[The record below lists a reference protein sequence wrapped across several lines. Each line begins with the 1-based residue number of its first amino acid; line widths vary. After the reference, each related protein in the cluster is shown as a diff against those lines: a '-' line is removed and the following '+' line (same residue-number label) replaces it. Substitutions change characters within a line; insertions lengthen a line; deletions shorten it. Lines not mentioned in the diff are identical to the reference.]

1 MTRYRL
7 LLPALL
13 LLLAGCA
20 TLPPGQR
27 NARDPFE
34 RFNRSMYQFNSAAD
48 RAVLRPVGRAW
59 RATVPKPVRR
69 GLSNFTD
76 NLAYPNTILND
87 FLQGKFADGG
97 RDVTR
102 LIINTVCG
110 LGLFD
115 PATAAGLERHDEDFG
130 QTLGKWG
137 VHSGPY
143 LMLPL
148 LGPSTVRDA
157 PAKILDDYGDGR
169 HYLTDSYARWGLWAT
184 SKAELRAKLLDSD
197 AVLDRTY
204 DPYAFVRNAWL
215 QRRDFQVH
223 DGNVEGTGGN
233 ADAPPDEEVPPPD

>member
-1 MTRYRL
+1 MNFHRL
-7 LLPALL
+7 ILPAAL

-27 NARDPFE
+27 DARDPYE
-34 RFNRSMYQFNSAAD
+34 RFNRSMYRFNTAAD
-48 RAVLRPVGRAW
+48 RALLRPVGRFW
-59 RATVPKPVRR
+59 RATVPPPVRQ

-76 NLAYPNTILND
+76 NLAYPKTILND

-143 LMLPL
+143 LVLPL
-148 LGPSTVRDA
+148 LGPSTVRDT
-157 PAKILDDYGDGR
+157 PTKVLDDYGDGR
-169 HYLTDSYARWGLWAT
+169 HYLTDSYARWGLWVT

-197 AVLDRTY
+197 EVLERTF
-204 DPYAFVRNAWL
+204 DPYAFVRSAWL
-215 QRRDFQVH
+215 QRREFQVH
-223 DGNVEGTGGN
+223 DGNVVGTGGK